1 MKIIDVV
8 DCIFGIARGDI
19 EKIITLL
26 EYTGLDTNK
35 IDFIKKIIREI
46 ESIGVFGKTYDIV
59 TTKTNNRN
67 EDEYTIINKKI

>member
-8 DCIFGIARGDI
+8 ECIFGIARGDI

-35 IDFIKKIIREI
+35 IDFIKKIIEEI
-46 ESIGVFGKTYDIV
+46 ESIGGGSRCGFWGLLGSMEAHV
-59 TTKTNNRN
+59 
-67 EDEYTIINKKI
+67 EA